1 MGHAVHASSIDPE
14 LEYWDRYCFP
24 MGIAEVFS
32 IFLERLT
39 KDRKYLVHLG
49 IKDHRVLDELCER
62 NRFMELFFV
71 TFYAANSLMKI
82 EFWKKHLGVEEAS
95 ELYARLMNRYTGID
109 MPGQYWMLH
118 HILPDAVMYV
128 PSYLLAAVRAA
139 ELEKLLKDEYGEEW
153 WLDPKSG
160 DLLKEIMRPG
170 ANLDIKRFS
179 KLDVSHYL
187 RQIGA

>member
-1 MGHAVHASSIDPE
+1 
-14 LEYWDRYCFP
+14 
-24 MGIAEVFS
+24 
-32 IFLERLT
+32 
-39 KDRKYLVHLG
+39 
-49 IKDHRVLDELCER
+49 
-62 NRFMELFFV
+62 
-71 TFYAANSLMKI
+71 MKI